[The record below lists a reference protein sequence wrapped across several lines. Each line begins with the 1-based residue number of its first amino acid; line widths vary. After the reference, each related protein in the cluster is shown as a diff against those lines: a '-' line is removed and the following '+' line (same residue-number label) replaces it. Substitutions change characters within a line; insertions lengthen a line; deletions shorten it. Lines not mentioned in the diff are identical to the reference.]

1 MKTSNVI
8 RRLTVFVYRLFY
20 LLAVCL
26 VLPLLFQFILVSST
40 MGGIS
45 LPSATILGTPLAYY
59 GPKDRSCLADEVW
72 EGLSRRLESH
82 GYTVL
87 LSKDGPPGS
96 LDDVIKAGKTQQ
108 VQFVFYGSISC
119 LGEWLGLNLRLLD
132 LKDADRE
139 PRILFTK
146 GERREMGML
155 LDQMEAE
162 MVKVLAAPY
171 LVAEVCTSGNRRV
184 DTDAILQAIV
194 TRAGDFFDPEIIAS
208 DIKSIYKMGYFNDVQ
223 VDASESPSGRIV
235 TFILKEK
242 PAIKEIKFSG
252 NKEISEEK
260 IREVIDLKPYTII
273 QEKTLQENAEK
284 IKALY
289 MEKGYIGTSILASV
303 EQVSGQVADVIFEI
317 TEGEQVRVK
326 AIEFQGNHT
335 FSDKELKKLLETSE
349 KRPLWIP
356 SWSNIVALFKGDQA
370 VLKQDAL
377 ERDLG
382 RIAAYYHNRGYVD
395 AKVGHPMVQ
404 RKDAELYITIPID
417 EGSLYGVGQVDI
429 EEDFFKDK
437 ERLLS
442 ELKITR
448 EPVFSRQILRQDILK
463 LTDLYADEG
472 FAYAD
477 ITPRIEKDPKKKLV
491 NITLLVNTGPSVKF
505 ERIEIVGN
513 TRTRDK
519 VIRRELRVKE
529 LEPFSAS
536 EFRRSSQRLK
546 RLGYFKDVNLTPSKG
561 SSEEYMNLKVE
572 VEEQATGT
580 FSIGAGYS
588 SVENLMF
595 MGEISQRNFLGKGQ
609 SLSFR
614 GIFGSETTRYSL
626 NFVEPYFRDTR
637 LLLGIELYNWEY
649 EYNDYT
655 KESTGGAVRFGY
667 PLTDDIS
674 TFIKLRMDDTDIS
687 DYSDNTSAIIED
699 SLDIHTTRSVSIGLS
714 YDTRD
719 DYYNPAHGW
728 YNKASVEYAGGL
740 LGGDSAFVKLEGR
753 ASYYHPIWKAIIG
766 HVDGGIGYVTEGS
779 SGKLPIYEKFF
790 LGGMD
795 SVRGFKYGSVSPIDP
810 ETGDRIGGEYM
821 GFAQLETIFPLL
833 KNMGLNGV
841 CFLDMGNVWEK
852 DSAYDLGDLRKSVG
866 LGVRWLSPMGPLS
879 IEWGYNIDKEE
890 GDDTS
895 NWEFRMGGSF

>member
-8 RRLTVFVYRLFY
+8 RRPAVFAYRLFY
-20 LLAVCL
+20 LLAICL

-59 GPKDRSCLADEVW
+59 GPKDKSCLADEMR

-87 LSKDGPPGS
+87 LSKDGLPGS
-96 LDDVIKAGKTQQ
+96 LDDIIKVGKAQQ

-119 LGEWLGLNLRLLD
+119 FGEWLGLNLRLLD
-132 LKDADRE
+132 LKYADSE
-139 PRILFTK
+139 PKILFTK
-146 GERREMGML
+146 GERREMGVL

-184 DTDAILQAIV
+184 DTDAILQATV

-223 VDASESPSGRIV
+223 VDASESPSGRVV

-252 NKEISEEK
+252 NKEISEKK

-289 MEKGYIGTSILASV
+289 MEKGYIGTNILASV
-303 EQVSGQVADVIFEI
+303 EPVSGQAADVIFEI

-349 KRPLWIP
+349 KKSLWIP
-356 SWSNIVALFKGDQA
+356 SWSNIVALFKGEQA

-382 RIAAYYHNRGYVD
+382 RITAYYHNRGYVD
-395 AKVGHPMVQ
+395 AKVGQPMVQ
-404 RKDAELYITIPID
+404 RKDAWLYITIPID

-442 ELKITR
+442 KLKITQG
-448 EPVFSRQILRQDILK
+448 PVFSQQVLRQDILK

-477 ITPRIEKDPKKKLV
+477 ITPRIEKDTKKKLV

-536 EFRRSSQRLK
+536 GFRRSSQRLK

-561 SSEEYMNLKVE
+561 SSEECMDLKVK

-609 SLSFR
+609 SLSFK
-614 GIFGSETTRYSL
+614 GILGSQTNRYSL
-626 NFVEPYFRDTR
+626 NFVEPYFMDTR

-649 EYNDYT
+649 QYNDYT

-667 PLTDDIS
+667 PLTDNIS

-687 DYSDNTSAIIED
+687 DYSSNASTIIKN

-714 YDTRD
+714 QDTRD

-740 LGGDSAFVKLEGR
+740 LSGDSAFVKLEGR

-766 HVDGGIGYVTEGS
+766 HVNGGIGYVTEGS

-795 SVRGFKYGSVSPIDP
+795 SVRGFKYGDVSPIDP

-895 NWEFRMGGSF
+895 NWEFRMGGNF